1 MRNRFTVSARSD
13 RRRLREKAVGKPIPQ
28 LDSIRK
34 VTGTATYTFDFEL
47 PGMLY
52 AKLVTSPQPHAKIVK
67 MDTSRAEHVSGVVT
81 VATGNDFPYRLGIYV
96 GDRDVLAIDK
106 VRWVGHPVAAVVAE
120 TLAAAEKGMDLVEVE
135 YESLPTVFDP
145 FEAIKPEAPLLHQ
158 KLGEYRISPAFKPLP
173 GTNIANEFKMI
184 HGNVEQGFREADL
197 VIEESFSLP
206 HVSHGFMETQAVV
219 AQYHRD
225 GVVEVW
231 TSAQSPFATRYL
243 MALSLGIPMDR
254 VIIRVP
260 FIGGGFGGKAG
271 LGWEPLVALLSKK
284 AGFRPVK
291 LFLSRKE
298 QFASAAVREAFHA
311 HVKAGFKKEGKI
323 VAYKAQFTLDA
334 GGYADYTVNVCRAAG
349 YSADGPY
356 EIPNVE
362 CRSIAVYTNKVPTTA
377 MRGFGYPES
386 HWALERVMEMAAAK
400 LGIDPLEIR
409 MKNLVKPGESVT
421 GTGERVREDAGDP
434 FQCLQK
440 VAEAIEW
447 SRRPDK
453 SEEPWKYRGKGM
465 AASLKGPAQPPN
477 ASSSA
482 MIKFNEDSS
491 IDVLV
496 GTGSFGQGTPTSL
509 AQIVADEFGV
519 SLEKVRV
526 SFLRSTDTAAY
537 TWQTVGSRGLFT
549 DGNAVLRA
557 VKDAKKQIMDVAV
570 QALRVPEDDI
580 DIADG
585 QVLVKGRPWMNIPLS
600 QIVFGYTYE
609 DGSTIGG
616 PVIGRGQYMS
626 TLTTY
631 LDPETGQGVPTIF
644 HTFGATAVE
653 IEINVLTGE
662 IKVLN
667 AAQAFDIGKAINP
680 LLVKCQIDGGF
691 IMGQSVALSERM
703 VFDDNGWVI
712 NPNLSNYYILRAKDI
727 PEQIQEIIVENPQSD
742 GPLGARGLGE
752 MVMIGVAPAIA
763 NAIYNAIG
771 VEIRDLP
778 MSPERVWRA
787 IKEQKPQL
795 IEQAKEALAEE
806 GW

>member
-1 MRNRFTVSARSD
+1 M
-13 RRRLREKAVGKPIPQ
+13 
-28 LDSIRK
+28 
-34 VTGTATYTFDFEL
+34 EL

-52 AKLVTSPQPHAKIVK
+52 AKLVTSSQPHARIVK
-67 MDTSRAEHVSGVVT
+67 LDTSRAEQVPGVVA
-81 VATGNDFPYRLGIYV
+81 VATGSDFPYRLGIYV
-96 GDRDVLAIDK
+96 GDRDVLAMDK
-106 VRWVGHPVAAVVAE
+106 VRWVGHPIAAIVAE
-120 TLAAAEKGMDLVEVE
+120 TLAAAEKAMDLVEVE
-135 YESLPTVFDP
+135 YDPLPTVFDP
-145 FEAIKPEAPLLHQ
+145 FEAVKPAAPLLHE

-173 GTNIANEFKMI
+173 GTNVANEFKMI
-184 HGNVEQGFREADL
+184 HGDVEQGFREADL
-197 VIEESFSLP
+197 VIEDDFSLP
-206 HVSHGFMETQAVV
+206 HVSHAFMETQAVV

-284 AGFRPVK
+284 TGFRPVK

-298 QFASAAVREAFHA
+298 QFASAAVREAFYAHA
-311 HVKAGFKKEGKI
+311 KAGFRKDGKI
-323 VAYKAQFTLDA
+323 VAYKTEFVLDA

-356 EIPNVE
+356 EIPNVF

-400 LGIDPLEIR
+400 LGIDPFEIR

-421 GTGERVREDAGDP
+421 GTGERLREDAGDP
-434 FQCLQK
+434 QQCLQK
-440 VAEAIEW
+440 VVEAIGW
-447 SRRPDK
+447 SRRPEK
-453 SEEPWKYRGKGM
+453 PETPWKYRGKGL
-465 AASLKGPAQPPN
+465 AVSLKGPAQPPN

-482 MIKFNEDSS
+482 MIKFNEDGS

-509 AQIVADEFGV
+509 AQIVADEFGISV
-519 SLEKVRV
+519 EKVRV
-526 SFLRSTDTAAY
+526 SFQRNTDAAAY

-549 DGNAVLRA
+549 DGNAVLKA
-557 VKDAKKQIMDVAV
+557 VKDAKGQIIDVAV
-570 QALRVPEDDI
+570 QVLRVPEDDI
-580 DIADG
+580 EIADG
-585 QVLVKGRPWMNIPLS
+585 QVAVKGRPWLNIPLP

-609 DGSTIGG
+609 DGSSIGG

-631 LDPETGQGVPTIF
+631 LDPDTGQGVPTIF

-653 IEINVLTGE
+653 IEIDVLTGE

-691 IMGQSVALSERM
+691 IMGQSVALSERII
-703 VFDDNGWVI
+703 FDENGWVI

-727 PEQIQEIIVENPQSD
+727 PEQIQEFIVEKPQSD

-763 NAIYNAIG
+763 NAVYNAIG
-771 VEIRDLP
+771 VDIREMP
-778 MSPERVWRA
+778 MSPEKVWRT
-787 IKEQKPQL
+787 IKQQKPAL
-795 IEQAKEALAEE
+795 FEQAKKTLAEE
-806 GW
+806 AR